1 MSGLMPRRQAFPFKL
16 RSSVAEIGWPSLL
29 RGPAAATVALLR
41 EIEDAQWLPAEEI
54 VLAQHGQLVVLA
66 RFAARHSRHFAER
79 LKEAGLVPEDLAT
92 PAGLARLPI
101 LRRRDIQRR
110 GSDLYCAEIPPGHQ
124 PLGESKTSGSTGE
137 PVLIRRTAVSRLFF
151 QAMNL
156 RDHVWHGR
164 DLARPFSA
172 IRPQVSSYA
181 VNKDWGE
188 PVSSVVETGPLQAIP
203 MTLDAARQVELL
215 REFRPYCLIV
225 YPNSLDAIA
234 AYCEG
239 QEIGLP
245 GLAKIR
251 TIGETLSPRVRER
264 ARKVLSAELADHYSS
279 QEVGSIAIE
288 CPESGLYHVMA
299 ESVIVEVVDDQ
310 GRPCGEGG
318 TGRVLVTDLHNFAM
332 PIVRYEIGDYAEVAG
347 PCPCG
352 RGLPAFKAILGRE
365 RNLILM
371 PDGSR
376 HWPLVGFHAY
386 RDIAPV
392 SQYQF
397 IQHDRER
404 IEVRLVMEA
413 PMTEAQEAKLKD
425 HMLKSLGHPFDLAFT
440 YFPNSLP
447 RAKGGKFEEFVCLAN
462 PS

>member
-1 MSGLMPRRQAFPFKL
+1 MGKQQEFPFRL
-16 RSSVAEIGWPSLL
+16 RSNVAEVVWPRLL
-29 RGPAAATVALLR
+29 RGPPAAIINLLR
-41 EIEDAQWLPAEEI
+41 EIEDTQWLASEEI
-54 VLAQHGQLVVLA
+54 VQAQHRQLVVLA
-66 RFAARHSRHFAER
+66 RHAARTTKHFAQR
-79 LKEAGLVPEDLAT
+79 LKAAGLTPEDLAT
-92 PAGLARLPI
+92 PAGLAKLPI
-101 LRRRDIQRR
+101 LRRRDIQK
-110 GSDLYCAEIPPGHQ
+110 GGPDLYSTELPPGHQ
-124 PLGESKTSGSTGE
+124 PVGQSKTSGSTGE
-137 PVLIRRTAVSRLFF
+137 PVLVRRSAVCRLFF
-151 QAMNL
+151 QVTNL

-164 DLARPFSA
+164 DLARPFST
-172 IRPQVSSYA
+172 IRPQVESYD
-181 VNKDWGE
+181 VSKDWGE
-188 PVSSVVETGPLQAIP
+188 PISSIMDTGPLQAIP
-203 MTLDAARQVELL
+203 MTLDAGRQADLL

-234 AYCEG
+234 AHCEQHG
-239 QEIGLP
+239 IGLP

-251 TIGETLSPRVRER
+251 TIGETLSPRIRER
-264 ARKVLSAELADHYSS
+264 ALRVLGAELADHYSS

-310 GRPCGEGG
+310 GHPCPEGG

-332 PIVRYEIGDYAEVAG
+332 PIFRYEIGDYAVVSG

-352 RGLPAFKAILGRE
+352 RGLPALKAILGRE

-397 IQHDRER
+397 IQHDRQK
-404 IEVRLVMEA
+404 IEVRLVVEA
-413 PMTEAQEAKLKD
+413 PISQAQEAKLKE
-425 HMLKSLGHPFDLAFT
+425 HMQKSLGFPFDLAFT
-440 YFPNSLP
+440 YFPDSLP
-447 RAKGGKFEEFVCLAN
+447 RQKGGKFEEFVCLAD
-462 PS
+462 PR

>member
-1 MSGLMPRRQAFPFKL
+1 MTGGRTFPFKL
-16 RSSVAEIGWPSLL
+16 HSNVAEIQWPGLL
-29 RGPAAATVALLR
+29 RGAPAAIITLLR

-54 VLAQHGQLVVLA
+54 VQAQHRQLVTLA
-66 RFAARHSRHFAER
+66 HYAARHAKHFAER
-79 LKEAGLVPEDLAT
+79 LKEADLAPDDLAT

-110 GSDLYCAEIPPGHQ
+110 GPDLFCAEIPPSHQ

-137 PVLIRRTAVSRLFF
+137 PILVQRTGVCRLFF

-156 RDHVWHGR
+156 RDHIWHER
-164 DLARPFSA
+164 DLARPFST

-181 VNKDWGE
+181 ISKNWGE
-188 PVSSVVETGPLQAIP
+188 PLSPMLETGPVQAIP
-203 MTLDAARQVELL
+203 TTLDAARQVELL
-215 REFRPYCLIV
+215 REFQPYCLIV

-234 AYCEG
+234 AHCEEQG
-239 QEIGLP
+239 IGLP

-251 TIGETLSPRVRER
+251 TVGETLSPRVRER
-264 ARKVLSAELADHYSS
+264 ARKVLSAEIADHYSS
-279 QEVGSIAIE
+279 QEAGSIAIE

-310 GRPCGEGG
+310 GRPCREGA

-352 RGLPAFKAILGRE
+352 RGLPALKAILGRE

-413 PMTEAQEAKLKD
+413 PMTQAQEAKLKD
-425 HMLKSLGHPFDLAFT
+425 HMRKSLGHPFDLAFT
-440 YFPNSLP
+440 YFPDSLP
-447 RAKGGKFEEFVCLAN
+447 RAKSGKFEEFVCLASA
-462 PS
+462 P

>member
-1 MSGLMPRRQAFPFKL
+1 MPRGQSFPFKL
-16 RSSVAEIGWPSLL
+16 HSSVAAIEWPRLL
-29 RGPAAATVALLR
+29 RGPSAAIIALLR

-54 VLAQHGQLVVLA
+54 LQAQHRQLVTLA
-66 RFAARHSRHFAER
+66 RHAARHAKHFAER
-79 LKEAGLVPEDLAT
+79 LKQAGLAPDDLAS

-101 LRRRDIQRR
+101 LRRRDIQKR
-110 GSDLYCAEIPPGHQ
+110 GLDLFCAEIPPGHQ

-137 PVLIRRTAVSRLFF
+137 PVLVRRTAVSRLFF
-151 QAMNL
+151 QTMNL

-164 DLARPFSA
+164 DLARPFST

-181 VNKDWGE
+181 INKDWGE
-188 PVSSVVETGPLQAIP
+188 PFASMVETGQLQAIP
-203 MTLDAARQVELL
+203 MTMDAGRQVELL
-215 REFRPYCLIV
+215 REFQPYCLIV

-234 AYCEG
+234 AHCEQHG
-239 QEIGLP
+239 IELP

-251 TIGETLSPRVRER
+251 TIGETLSPRIRER
-264 ARKVLSAELADHYSS
+264 ARRVLAAELADHYSS
-279 QEVGSIAIE
+279 QEVASIAIE

-299 ESVIVEVVDDQ
+299 ESVIVEVVDDH
-310 GRPCGEGG
+310 GRPCGPGG

-332 PIVRYEIGDYAEVAG
+332 PIVRYEIGDYAEVSG

-352 RGLPAFKAILGRE
+352 RGLPALKSILGRE

-413 PMTEAQEAKLKD
+413 PLTQAQEAKLKD
-425 HMLKSLGHPFDLAFT
+425 HMQKSLGFPFALAFT
-440 YFPNSLP
+440 YFPDTLP
-447 RAKGGKFEEFVCLAN
+447 RQKSGKFEEFVCLAS